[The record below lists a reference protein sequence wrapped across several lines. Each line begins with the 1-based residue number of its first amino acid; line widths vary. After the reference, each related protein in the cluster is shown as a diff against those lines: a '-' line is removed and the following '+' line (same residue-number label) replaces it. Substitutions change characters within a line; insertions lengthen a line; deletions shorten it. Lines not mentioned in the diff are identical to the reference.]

1 MKDTRREEG
10 VRQTGGTGRA
20 NAITEGVI
28 WKQLLLFFFPILFG
42 TFFQQLYNTADAVVV
57 GRFVGKEALAAVG
70 GSTSMLTNLLVGF
83 FVGLSSGATVIIAQF
98 YGAGRGQR
106 VSEAVHTAIAFS
118 LLCGILMTVGG
129 LLFSDTALRLMG
141 TPEDIMDNASGYL
154 HIYFVGITANLLYNM
169 GAGILRA
176 IGDSKRPFY
185 FLVISCFT
193 NIALDLL
200 FVVGLRMGVRG
211 AAVATILSQVVS
223 ACLVLG
229 TLMRADGSYRFEI
242 RKTRITPVIL
252 VRIIRI
258 GFPAGLQS
266 VMYSFSN
273 LVIQSSVNALGTDT
287 VAAWAA
293 YGKIDSTYWMIINAL
308 GISIT
313 TFVGQNYGA
322 GRLDRVKRSVY
333 VCLGISCIITVGLST
348 ILYLT
353 GGYIYLLF
361 TTDAEV
367 IAIGMKILHFLVPAF
382 VTYLCIE
389 IYSGALRG
397 VGDCWIPMIMT
408 ALGVCV
414 LRVVWI
420 LIAVPIRPDIL
431 TVVFSYPL
439 TWTITTVLF
448 NIYYYFFSALKKWN
462 VPLPLQKIGDS
473 VSSWMDA
480 AQAADK
486 TEIRNRGQ
494 RHLPLV
500 RKRGR
505 IMGYEPMNES
515 WQMAGERHE
524 TLGQYVA
531 KTYLWMFAGLLVT
544 FGIALAGYV
553 TGAILY
559 VFQVPYAT
567 LALTGLELLTVIW
580 LSARIHKL
588 SVGAARGLFL
598 FYAALNG
605 VVFSMYFLIF
615 GVVEMVFVFAA
626 TALFFGMMAGVSLIF
641 KLDLSGIRPLLVGG
655 LLFLI
660 LFGLLSMFLNL
671 GSFETVLCYAGIVVF
686 LGFTAYDTTKI
697 RDNYQIFSA
706 DPELLQKASV
716 FSALQLYL
724 DFINLFLYIIR
735 LMNRNRK

>member
-1 MKDTRREEG
+1 MLESTDE
-10 VRQTGGTGRA
+10 
-20 NAITEGVI
+20 TEHMASKLQKKEFDQKKMNQKKSMDMLHGPL
-28 WKQLLLFFFPILFG
+28 WNKLLLFALPLAASSIL
-42 TFFQQLYNTADAVVV
+42 QQLFNSVDTAVV
-57 GRFVGKEALAAVG
+57 GRFASSQALAAVG
-70 GSTSMLTNLLVGF
+70 SNGSLISLMINLFIGISLGANVIVARYIGQ
-83 FVGLSSGATVIIAQF
+83 GATE
-98 YGAGRGQR
+98 R
-106 VSEAVHTAIAFS
+106 VSTAVHTAIVVAVLSGFFVLIFGQFIAAPV
-118 LLCGILMTVGG
+118 LL
-129 LLFSDTALRLMG
+129 LMG

-462 VPLPLQKIGDS
+462 VPLPWK
-473 VSSWMDA
+473 
-480 AQAADK
+480 K
-486 TEIRNRGQ
+486 
-494 RHLPLV
+494 
-500 RKRGR
+500 KRR
-505 IMGYEPMNES
+505 
-515 WQMAGERHE
+515 
-524 TLGQYVA
+524 
-531 KTYLWMFAGLLVT
+531 
-544 FGIALAGYV
+544 
-553 TGAILY
+553 
-559 VFQVPYAT
+559 
-567 LALTGLELLTVIW
+567 EL
-580 LSARIHKL
+580 H
-588 SVGAARGLFL
+588 
-598 FYAALNG
+598 
-605 VVFSMYFLIF
+605 
-615 GVVEMVFVFAA
+615 
-626 TALFFGMMAGVSLIF
+626 
-641 KLDLSGIRPLLVGG
+641 
-655 LLFLI
+655 
-660 LFGLLSMFLNL
+660 NL
-671 GSFETVLCYAGIVVF
+671 
-686 LGFTAYDTTKI
+686 
-697 RDNYQIFSA
+697 
-706 DPELLQKASV
+706 
-716 FSALQLYL
+716 
-724 DFINLFLYIIR
+724 
-735 LMNRNRK
+735 